1 MSERRHGGEV
11 DRIGQGIE
19 QILAHL
25 GELGEAAL
33 RPSTPWLLHHTR
45 SPGLKRATPAP
56 VRSTTPAITA
66 DDEGEGQVH
75 RHRAPAGC
83 RHRPDR
89 RPPRRPSRPA
99 ISRATSKGWLTFGFH
114 RDLNEA
120 WTIAAREMVRLME
133 ELYRLK
139 PKEALSLAGLVAHL
153 SITQAVNGVRGVHA
167 FLPHDAGTVKPGAC
181 SSALAREDAVHRARS
196 SLRRES
202 GRRRCRPRRW

>member
-1 MSERRHGGEV
+1 MTKGKGRSIATAPLPDVGI
-11 DRIGQGIE
+11 DRIDGRRAG
-19 QILAHL
+19 
-25 GELGEAAL
+25 
-33 RPSTPWLLHHTR
+33 LH
-45 SPGLKRATPAP
+45 AP
-56 VRSTTPAITA
+56 R
-66 DDEGEGQVH
+66 
-75 RHRAPAGC
+75 
-83 RHRPDR
+83 
-89 RPPRRPSRPA
+89 
-99 ISRATSKGWLTFGFH
+99 SRATSKGWLTFGFH